1 MLDEAK
7 VTQMLQTKKQKK
19 QKGATMIEYALVVAG
34 VAAIAFAV
42 FSGDTTT
49 GVGKAIQDK
58 VEGAVTNA
66 GTTPAGG

>member
-49 GVGKAIQDK
+49 GVGKAIKDK
-58 VEGAVTNA
+58 VESSVTNA
-66 GTTPAGG
+66 GA

>member
-1 MLDEAK
+1 MLDKAK

-34 VAAIAFAV
+34 VAVIAAAV

-58 VEGAVTNA
+58 VQTAVT
-66 GTTPAGG
+66 GS